1 MSPPTAAVVKF
12 TKDENTSK
20 KSSNYNVVWPNWKE
34 NYYKYNF
41 FLLYFF
47 FQQRYWSNSIW
58 TIFYP
63 YFTNTQKPSCSSS
76 ASLFSWNLEI
86 DLLIN
91 FLFPHHH
98 KPGCPP
104 SWQWMDSLWNW
115 RRAGWSAALYGADKT
130 PGRATTLHRTSS
142 IISCGQDRPGWK
154 DYGGGIVSFLVFKKV
169 WRCCFTIHPILYSSS
184 WWDCTQR
191 SPRLTTLLT

>member
-1 MSPPTAAVVKF
+1 M
-12 TKDENTSK
+12 
-20 KSSNYNVVWPNWKE
+20 
-34 NYYKYNF
+34 F
-41 FLLYFF
+41 FIN
-47 FQQRYWSNSIW
+47 Q
-58 TIFYP
+58 

-76 ASLFSWNLEI
+76 TSLFSWNLEI

-169 WRCCFTIHPILYSSS
+169 WKCCFTIHPILYSSS
-184 WWDCTQR
+184 WWDCTR
-191 SPRLTTLLT
+191 SPGLQPFLRSRTCPAQGNA

>member
-12 TKDENTSK
+12 TKHKNTSK
-20 KSSNYNVVWPNWKE
+20 KFFNYNVVWPNWKE

-41 FLLYFF
+41 SLLYFF
-47 FQQRYWSNSIW
+47 SNKDIGQTMFGLWYLLQIHILPTLRNPVVPPPPPFSPGIWKLTFWS
-58 TIFYP
+58 IF
-63 YFTNTQKPSCSSS
+63 F
-76 ASLFSWNLEI
+76 
-86 DLLIN
+86 
-91 FLFPHHH
+91 FPHHR

-130 PGRATTLHRTSS
+130 PGRATTLHKTSS
-142 IISCGQDRPGWK
+142 IISCGQDRP
-154 DYGGGIVSFLVFKKV
+154 DYGGGIGSFLVFKKV
-169 WRCCFTIHPILYSSS
+169 RRCCFTIHPILYSSS
-184 WWDCTQR
+184 WWDCTR